1 MVPVLYKKS
10 QDSKER
16 ESIIVMHPGLQTILT
31 YLEEA
36 GHFVVSGN
44 DGSVGLR
51 LYFPPLIIII
61 RDVPSAEPRLALP
74 VLQ

>member
-1 MVPVLYKKS
+1 MVPVLDKKL

-16 ESIIVMHPGLQTILT
+16 ESIIVMPPGLPTIVT
-31 YLEEA
+31 YLEKA
-36 GHFVVSGN
+36 GHFIVSGN

-61 RDVPSAEPRLALP
+61 GDIPSAEARLALP